1 MTEQFLSLGR
11 VVGTH
16 GLRGGLKVY
25 AERGI
30 LSTNSKNLSIR
41 FEPDL
46 NSQVYKLQSV
56 SKQKLL
62 VLKLEEISTIEEAE
76 KFVGKF
82 IYLLKS
88 EVPEPE
94 KDEVYEFQLIGL
106 VPRENGKVF
115 ADFKVTSVL
124 DNPAHPILE
133 FSNGDTQ
140 ILVPYIQRFVGE
152 IDVSSGYI
160 DVIDWE
166 DWIRAL

>member
-30 LSTNSKNLSIR
+30 LSTSSENLSIR
-41 FEPDL
+41 FAPDL
-46 NSQVYKLQSV
+46 NSRIYKLLSV
-56 SKQKLL
+56 SKQKLF
-62 VLKLEEISTIEEAE
+62 VLKVEEITSIEEAE
-76 KFVGKF
+76 KLVGTY

-88 EVPEPE
+88 EVPIPE

-106 VPRENGKVF
+106 VPRENGIVF
-115 ADFKVTSVL
+115 SDFKVTSVL

-140 ILVPYIQRFVGE
+140 VLVPYIQRYVGN
-152 IDVSSGYI
+152 IDVSSGCI

>member
-30 LSTNSKNLSIR
+30 LTTSSKDLSIR
-41 FEPDL
+41 FVPDL
-46 NSQVYKLQSV
+46 DSKVYKLQSV

-76 KFVGKF
+76 KLVGKF

-115 ADFKVTSVL
+115 TDFKVTSVL

-140 ILVPYIQRFVGE
+140 VLVPYIQRFVGN
-152 IDVSSGYI
+152 IDVSSGCI